1 MQIIRLQDFRRMKD
15 KLIIN
20 LASKKQSYSD
30 SVDGSKKLIIRFQKI
45 LMKLA
50 ISLPIL
56 GLK

>member
-1 MQIIRLQDFRRMKD
+1 MQIIRLQDFRHMKD